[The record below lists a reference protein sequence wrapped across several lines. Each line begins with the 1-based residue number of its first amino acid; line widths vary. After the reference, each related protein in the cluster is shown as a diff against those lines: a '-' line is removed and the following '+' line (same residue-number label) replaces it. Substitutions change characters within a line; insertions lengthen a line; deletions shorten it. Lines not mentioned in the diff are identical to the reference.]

1 MYIQAARNG
10 TLERRRWPGG
20 LGLGGVAAIT
30 GEERGRGGSGQA
42 RKRGGGDCNQK
53 GIRAEGR
60 LGLTEGISG
69 PDRDPRPN
77 SLSRLLPTPAHKSHK
92 NSTILLVNAS

>member
-1 MYIQAARNG
+1 VVWLQSLGRRGGEGAAKQ
-10 TLERRRWPGG
+10 
-20 LGLGGVAAIT
+20 
-30 GEERGRGGSGQA
+30 GRGE
-42 RKRGGGDCNQK
+42 GGGCKQK
-53 GIRAEGR
+53 GIRGEGR
-60 LGLTEGISG
+60 LGLREVISW